1 MIQSDRDADK
11 DDIYHITF
19 ASFNLPANQISPTE
33 QEITHNNET
42 LFVIDH

>member
-11 DDIYHITF
+11 DAITF